1 MDIEVIV
8 GYGGR
13 GENIEVA
20 SPEDRLRRERERE
33 RELEIRPEIPFFGGR
48 KEEIGV
54 DRVCLLKGQGTQ
66 VIGQATLFT
75 FTTEMNK
82 HLM

>member
-1 MDIEVIV
+1 M
-8 GYGGR
+8 
-13 GENIEVA
+13 
-20 SPEDRLRRERERE
+20 
-33 RELEIRPEIPFFGGR
+33 EIRPEIPFFGGR

-82 HLM
+82 HLK

>member
-1 MDIEVIV
+1 M
-8 GYGGR
+8 
-13 GENIEVA
+13 
-20 SPEDRLRRERERE
+20 
-33 RELEIRPEIPFFGGR
+33 EIRPEIHFFGGR

-75 FTTEMNK
+75 FTTEMNEHVK
-82 HLM
+82 